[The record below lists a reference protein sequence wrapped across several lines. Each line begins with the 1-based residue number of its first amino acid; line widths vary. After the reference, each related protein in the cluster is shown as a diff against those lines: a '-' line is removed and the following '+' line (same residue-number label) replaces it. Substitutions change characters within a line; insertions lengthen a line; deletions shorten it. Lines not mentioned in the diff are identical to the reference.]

1 MKKHNFGP
9 SKIIS
14 GGQTGVDRAALD
26 AALELGIP
34 IGGWCPRGRKS
45 EDGTIPDKYPLI
57 ETPKSYSLQRT
68 EWNIRDSDATLIL
81 IIGKLEGGTR
91 RTAELAHQMGKPYFI
106 IDLNK
111 SQKTGMH
118 KYWLEH
124 HHPAILNI
132 AGPRESKSPG
142 IAIQAKDFLAT
153 CFGMLKPDPHRDK

>member
-1 MKKHNFGP
+1 MNKHNYRP
-9 SKIIS
+9 RKIIS

-81 IIGKLEGGTR
+81 NIGELEGGTK
-91 RTAELAHQMGKPYFI
+91 RTLEIVQNISKPVMI
-106 IDLNK
+106 IQLE
-111 SQKTGMH
+111 QKQSV
-118 KYWLEH
+118 KKAISWLSMNRVE
-124 HHPAILNI
+124 ILNI
-132 AGPRESKSPG
+132 AGPRSSKRPSVYQ
-142 IAIQAKDFLAT
+142 QAFLI
-153 CFGMLKPDPHRDK
+153 CLELLSD

>member
-1 MKKHNFGP
+1 MNKHNYRP

-81 IIGKLEGGTR
+81 NIGELEGGTK
-91 RTAELAHQMGKPYFI
+91 RTLEIAQNISKPVMI
-106 IDLNK
+106 IQLEQRQLVK
-111 SQKTGMH
+111 KARS
-118 KYWLEH
+118 WLSMNGVE
-124 HHPAILNI
+124 ILNI
-132 AGPRESKSPG
+132 AGPRSSKLPSVYQ
-142 IAIQAKDFLAT
+142 QAYLICLELFD
-153 CFGMLKPDPHRDK
+153 